1 MKNSTIV
8 SAIVR
13 WSIFAI
19 PYLGLSIGIIPSLA
33 IGASAFGAGE
43 LILSKTEKTKQEKL
57 NVYEALNEAKNTNTK
72 IQKMVSQVEN
82 PELSNNISEIH
93 TTVSKI
99 IETVE
104 KKPDKYQKKN
114 NFFGYLFTCNNKH
127 IN

>member
-104 KKPDKYQKKN
+104 KKPDKYKK
-114 NFFGYLFTCNNKH
+114 
-127 IN
+127 